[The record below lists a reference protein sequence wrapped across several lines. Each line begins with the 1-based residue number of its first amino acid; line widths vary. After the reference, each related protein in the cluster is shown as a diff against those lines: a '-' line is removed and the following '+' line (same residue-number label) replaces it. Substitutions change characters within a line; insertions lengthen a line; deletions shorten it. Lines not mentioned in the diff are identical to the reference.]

1 MNKKFEL
8 KGKSILIT
16 GGTGSL
22 GKALTSHI
30 LDKFPETRRLII
42 YSRDEQKQ
50 FQMAQEFP
58 VKKYPQIR
66 YFIGD
71 VRDKGRLARAFQDV
85 DYVIHAAAMK
95 HVHIAEYNPGECIKT
110 NIGGAENVVE
120 ACLQTKVQRVV
131 ALSTDKACAPIN
143 LYGATKLTSDKLFIA
158 ANNIK
163 GDNPIRFSV
172 VRYGNVMG
180 SNGSVIPFFINKKK
194 EENKLPI
201 TDPNMTRFNISL
213 QGGVDMVMH
222 ALENAWGGELFVPKI
237 PSYKI
242 MDVANAIGPNCEKP
256 LVGIRPG
263 EKVHEEMITPSDSF
277 YTYDLGKY
285 YVILPATHMWKL
297 SAFLDAFDAIKA
309 PLGFSYNS
317 GDNEEWET
325 VESLRNL
332 IKEHVDSNFTV

>member
-1 MNKKFEL
+1 MLDLNK
-8 KGKSILIT
+8 KSILIT

-30 LDKFPETRRLII
+30 LAKYPETRRLIV

-58 VKKYPQIR
+58 IEKYPQIR

-71 VRDKGRLARAFQDV
+71 VRDKERLTRAFQGV

-110 NIGGAENVVE
+110 NIGGAETVVE

-143 LYGATKLTSDKLFIA
+143 LYGATKLTSDKLFVA

-222 ALENAWGGELFVPKI
+222 ALEHAWGGELFVPKI

-242 MDVANAIGPNCEKP
+242 MDVANAIGPDCEKP

-285 YVILPATHMWKL
+285 YVILPATHSWKL
-297 SAFLDAFDAIKA
+297 KDFIDTFAAKKA
-309 PLGFSYNS
+309 PHGFSYNS
-317 GDNEEWET
+317 GENEDWET
-325 VESLRNL
+325 VESLRDL